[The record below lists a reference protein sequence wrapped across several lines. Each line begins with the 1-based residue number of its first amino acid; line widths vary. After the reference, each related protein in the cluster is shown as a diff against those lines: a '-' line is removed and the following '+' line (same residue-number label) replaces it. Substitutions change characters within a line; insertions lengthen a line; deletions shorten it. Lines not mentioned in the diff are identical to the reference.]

1 MTDIAPLEVT
11 VNGDARAV
19 AQGATVRD
27 VVGEQLGRAISADG
41 TAEDGGRLGVA
52 VALNSAVVPRSAWGT
67 RLLAPFDAIEIVTA
81 AQGG

>member
-1 MTDIAPLEVT
+1 MSDNSLLEIT
-11 VNGDARAV
+11 VNGGTRLV
-19 AQGATVRD
+19 AQGTTVRD

-52 VALNSAVVPRSAWGT
+52 VALNSAVVPRSGWAT
-67 RLLAPFDAIEIVTA
+67 TVLAPHGAVEIVTA